1 MASRMGLMIQTE
13 GLAVMQS
20 VLPGST
26 KRVEEI
32 FTASENDV
40 MRDTDL
46 RQAPGRGAIGFWAAS
61 DVADS
66 TISIRVG
73 GISLINAQIVP
84 DRGTN
89 SPIMENQEAAT
100 AMTPVVGGELI
111 QVDVV
116 EVTAMNMRL
125 VAIFVGS

>member
-1 MASRMGLMIQTE
+1 MQR
-13 GLAVMQS
+13 LA
-20 VLPGST
+20 PGAT

-32 FTASENDV
+32 FTATEADV

-46 RQAPGRGAIGFWAAS
+46 RQAPGPGAIGFWAAS
-61 DVADS
+61 DVVDS

-73 GISLINAQIVP
+73 GISLINAQVVP
-84 DRGTN
+84 DRGTDA
-89 SPIMENQEAAT
+89 PINENDQAPT
-100 AMTPVVGGELI
+100 AMTPTAGGELI

-125 VAIFVGS
+125 VAIFIGA

>member
-1 MASRMGLMIQTE
+1 MQLM
-13 GLAVMQS
+13 V
-20 VLPGST
+20 PGST

-40 MRDTDL
+40 LRDTDL
-46 RQAPGRGAIGFWAAS
+46 RQAPGRGAIGFWLAS

-66 TISIRVG
+66 TVSIRVG
-73 GISLINAQIVP
+73 GMSLINAQVVP
-84 DRGTN
+84 DRGADA
-89 SPIMENQEAAT
+89 PINENDQAPT
-100 AMTPVVGGELI
+100 AMTPTLGGELI

-125 VAIFVGS
+125 VGVFVAA

>member
-1 MASRMGLMIQTE
+1 MQR
-13 GLAVMQS
+13 LAA
-20 VLPGST
+20 GAT

-32 FTASENDV
+32 FTATEADV

-46 RQAPGRGAIGFWAAS
+46 RQAPGPGAIGFWAAS
-61 DVADS
+61 DVVDS

-73 GISLINAQIVP
+73 GISLINAQVVP
-84 DRGTN
+84 DRGTDA
-89 SPIMENQEAAT
+89 PINENDQAPT

-125 VAIFVGS
+125 VSIFIGA

>member
-1 MASRMGLMIQTE
+1 MQNM
-13 GLAVMQS
+13 LA
-20 VLPGST
+20 GST

-40 MRDTDL
+40 LRDTDL

-66 TISIRVG
+66 TITIRVG
-73 GISLINAQIVP
+73 GISLINAQVAP
-84 DRGTN
+84 DRGTD
-89 SPIMENQEAAT
+89 SPINENDQAPT
-100 AMTPVVGGELI
+100 AMSPTLGGELI

-116 EVTAMNMRL
+116 EVTAMNLRL
-125 VAIFVGS
+125 VAIFIAA

>member
-1 MASRMGLMIQTE
+1 
-13 GLAVMQS
+13 MQNM
-20 VLPGST
+20 VPGST

-32 FTASENDV
+32 FTATEADV

-73 GISLINAQIVP
+73 GISLINAQVVP
-84 DRGTN
+84 DRGTDA
-89 SPIMENQEAAT
+89 PINENDQAPT
-100 AMTPVVGGELI
+100 AMTPTMGGELV
-111 QVDVV
+111 QVDVT

-125 VAIFVGS
+125 VSVFVAS

>member
-1 MASRMGLMIQTE
+1 MQRLAPGAS
-13 GLAVMQS
+13 
-20 VLPGST
+20 
-26 KRVEEI
+26 KRVEEVL
-32 FTASENDV
+32 TASETDV

-46 RQAPGRGAIGFWAAS
+46 RQAPGPGAIGFWAAS
-61 DVADS
+61 DVVDS

-73 GISLINAQIVP
+73 GISLINAQVVP
-84 DRGTN
+84 DRGTDA
-89 SPIMENQEAAT
+89 PINENDQAPT

-125 VAIFVGS
+125 VSIFIGA

>member
-1 MASRMGLMIQTE
+1 MQRLAPGAS
-13 GLAVMQS
+13 
-20 VLPGST
+20 

-32 FTASENDV
+32 FTATEADV
-40 MRDTDL
+40 LRDTDL
-46 RQAPGRGAIGFWAAS
+46 RQAPGPGAIGFWAAS
-61 DVADS
+61 DVVDS

-73 GISLINAQIVP
+73 GISLINAQVVP
-84 DRGTN
+84 DRGTDA
-89 SPIMENQEAAT
+89 PINENDQAPT

-125 VAIFVGS
+125 VAIFIGA

>member
-1 MASRMGLMIQTE
+1 VQLP
-13 GLAVMQS
+13 LAMLEMLEAYDMQNMVS
-20 VLPGST
+20 GSS

-66 TISIRVG
+66 LISVRIG
-73 GISLINAQIVP
+73 GISLINNQIVP
-84 DRGTN
+84 DRGADA
-89 SPIMENQEAAT
+89 PINENDQAPT
-100 AMTPVVGGELI
+100 AMTPTQGGELVQI
-111 QVDVV
+111 DVT

-125 VAIFVGS
+125 VSVFIAA

>member
-1 MASRMGLMIQTE
+1 
-13 GLAVMQS
+13 MQNM
-20 VLPGST
+20 VPGST

-32 FTASENDV
+32 FTATETDV

-66 TISIRVG
+66 SIAIRVG
-73 GISLINAQIVP
+73 GISLINNQVVP
-84 DRGTN
+84 DRGTDA
-89 SPIMENQEAAT
+89 PINENDQAPT
-100 AMTPVVGGELI
+100 AMTPTVGGELI
-111 QVDVV
+111 QVDVT

-125 VAIFVGS
+125 VSVFIAS

>member
-1 MASRMGLMIQTE
+1 MVQRMV
-13 GLAVMQS
+13 A
-20 VLPGST
+20 GST

-32 FTASENDV
+32 FTASETDV
-40 MRDTDL
+40 LRDTDL
-46 RQAPGRGAIGFWAAS
+46 RQAPGAGAIGFWAAS

-73 GISLINAQIVP
+73 GISLINAQVVP

-89 SPIMENQEAAT
+89 APIQENQEAAT
-100 AMTPVVGGELI
+100 AMAPTVGGELL

-125 VAIFVGS
+125 VAIFVAA

>member
-1 MASRMGLMIQTE
+1 MQRLAPGAS
-13 GLAVMQS
+13 
-20 VLPGST
+20 

-32 FTASENDV
+32 FTATEADV

-46 RQAPGRGAIGFWAAS
+46 RQAPGPGAIGFWAAS
-61 DVADS
+61 DVVDS

-73 GISLINAQIVP
+73 GISLINAQVVP
-84 DRGTN
+84 DRGTDA
-89 SPIMENQEAAT
+89 PINENDQAPT
-100 AMTPVVGGELI
+100 AMTPVVGGELV

-125 VAIFVGS
+125 VSIFIGA

>member
-1 MASRMGLMIQTE
+1 
-13 GLAVMQS
+13 MQNM
-20 VLPGST
+20 VPGSS
-26 KRVEEI
+26 KRTEEI
-32 FTASENDV
+32 FTASETDV

-66 TISIRVG
+66 TVSIRIG
-73 GISLINAQIVP
+73 GISLINNQVVP
-84 DRGTN
+84 DRGTDA
-89 SPIMENQEAAT
+89 PINENDQAPT
-100 AMTPVVGGELI
+100 AMTPTIGGELI

-125 VAIFVGS
+125 VAVFIAA

>member
-1 MASRMGLMIQTE
+1 
-13 GLAVMQS
+13 MQIM
-20 VLPGST
+20 VPGSS

-46 RQAPGRGAIGFWAAS
+46 RQAPGRGALGFWAAS

-73 GISLINAQIVP
+73 GSSLINNQVVP
-84 DRGTN
+84 DRGTDA
-89 SPIMENQEAAT
+89 PINENDQAPT
-100 AMTPVVGGELI
+100 AMTPTIGGELI

-125 VAIFVGS
+125 VAVFIAS

>member
-1 MASRMGLMIQTE
+1 MQRLSPGAS
-13 GLAVMQS
+13 
-20 VLPGST
+20 
-26 KRVEEI
+26 KRVEEVL
-32 FTASENDV
+32 TASETDV

-46 RQAPGRGAIGFWAAS
+46 RQAPGPGAIGFWAAS
-61 DVADS
+61 DVVDS

-84 DRGTN
+84 DRGTDA
-89 SPIMENQEAAT
+89 PINENDQAPT

-125 VAIFVGS
+125 VSIFIGA